1 MLPLRANVAH
11 MALPACGPPVLQALR
26 LLHEQ
31 HFEKSTF
38 KTVDYIVAPEV
49 SVALLQPGRAVH
61 GPEFH

>member
-1 MLPLRANVAH
+1 
-11 MALPACGPPVLQALR
+11 MALPACGLPVLQALR

-31 HFEKSTF
+31 HFGKSTF

-49 SVALLQPGRAVH
+49 SVALLQPGRVVH